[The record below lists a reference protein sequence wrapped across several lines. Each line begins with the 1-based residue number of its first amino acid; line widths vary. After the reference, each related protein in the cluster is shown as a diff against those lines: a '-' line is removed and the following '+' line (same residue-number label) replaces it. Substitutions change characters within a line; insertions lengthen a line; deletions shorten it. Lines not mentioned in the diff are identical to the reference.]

1 MIRLTLVTGAGK
13 LGRAKYDEQAARVV
27 TTTLKELGYEEDRGA
42 SAVMECAGTFKL
54 QHDTGK
60 NLKTVVIF
68 PKISASA
75 GLENAMGKVGLNE
88 KSGVR
93 YIAEGSIEEKLIQ
106 TTINVFPRMI
116 ESKCETWTQK
126 KGCIA
131 ALTSLK
137 TFAESLDN
145 KLLQGHPLTDVEQEF
160 YNTVS
165 LTSLE
170 EKLTC
175 IRDLMAK
182 QVDSGHITS
191 DEKKQLLEQISDR
204 LAALSDELSE
214 AEAQSKAK
222 RVENFKM
229 QIEKA
234 KIRQAKIQSLS
245 TISLPKLKNEDA
257 ICKLRREQLP
267 LLEIE
272 QAAKGRLL
280 TLKESQSVARKDEI
294 SEEIHQLELSSR
306 NWFESDDMFQARV
319 KASSVNW
326 EKSRKQAAAKK
337 KSAPKATAVTGAS
350 SAATKWVVPGAK
362 KTSAW
367 GQPSQK
373 GVKTGGGLFA
383 QMMNDSDSD

>member
-27 TTTLKELGYEEDRGA
+27 TNTLRELGYEEDRGA

-68 PKISASA
+68 PKISTTA
-75 GLENAMGKVGLNE
+75 GVENAMGKVGLNE
-88 KSGVR
+88 NSGVSL
-93 YIAEGSIEEKLIQ
+93 IAEGSIEEKLVQ
-106 TTINVFPRMI
+106 TTINVFPRMM

-137 TFAESLDN
+137 TSAERLDL
-145 KLLQGHPLTDVEQEF
+145 KLLQGNPLTDAEQEF

-175 IRDLMAK
+175 VRDLMAK

-204 LAALSDELSE
+204 LAALSDEVSE
-214 AEAQSKAK
+214 AEAQSKVK
-222 RVENFKM
+222 RVENLKM

-234 KIRQAKIQSLS
+234 KLRQAKIQSLS
-245 TISLPKLKNEDA
+245 TITLPKLKNLDA
-257 ICKLRREQLP
+257 IIKLRKELLP
-267 LLEIE
+267 LLEVE

-280 TLKESQSVARKDEI
+280 TLKESQAVARKDEI

-306 NWFESDDMFQARV
+306 NWFESDDLFQARV
-319 KASSVNW
+319 KASHLDW

-337 KSAPKATAVTGAS
+337 KTAPKVTATTGSS

-373 GVKTGGGLFA
+373 GVKTSGGLFA